1 MLHPKGR
8 GDRACRDFQ
17 KGNCSKGDKCPYSHK
32 VGKPAAPAIKVAATS
47 TTLPKQKKA
56 VSFSTTINTKTYVI
70 PVHEG
75 KRWRTPKDPYQR
87 HRSPRLCDPSYL
99 KSPDRIENIKAQT
112 EAAIAAGELF
122 HEVAT
127 RRRFKSK
134 RAWAGPGVTWIV
146 QYNKQSDS
154 VVHDI
159 VKSEFKTEPIALAS
173 VPDDMSGDGE
183 NSGDNDHEGHQWIM
197 DTGCGSDLISKA
209 KVEDHNLRRSKAKNP
224 IQFQTANGNT
234 KGLDIVTMNIVEFDE
249 SVEPY
254 VLPDTPSVL
263 SIGRRC
269 MQEGYHFVWLS
280 GKHPYLITP
289 SGKLVA
295 LAVEDDI
302 PYHISGDPRCQPVEP
317 THELSIPCLLEHM
330 RGAMGDDSQPA
341 VPAEPKDPGDEMI
354 EAAIRSIEADDEGPK
369 PPVSVHP
376 VGEQDEGRS
385 NQDESEVAANEED
398 PGVVLVDENNG
409 APVKVPKR
417 KLKEEAVSMA
427 HLISHRFK
435 NPYCQACV
443 RGKMRHLYTKKGAFQ
458 RELKEWGD
466 VVTLDFVFPE
476 DQMDDDFVMKMLTVK
491 DIFTNFI
498 GAYPVD
504 TRSEVNVRNSLKFF
518 AGDRKIKLL
527 YGDNAEEF
535 EKAAETLEIPFD
547 NSVPN
552 RKQTNAIVERTNLYL
567 EDQVA
572 TCLVAA
578 GFPPC
583 YWEFALKCYTLLH
596 NAEKVNGQSPWELTF
611 GEEFQGKR
619 IPFGALVN
627 FKPTS
632 SRKLS
637 TKFGPD
643 AVTGVFAGYIT
654 TSGENWRREY
664 LAWPLAD
671 FKDADLSIDCEMVPR
686 QLREPIVAE
695 RISLV
700 ADKIT
705 FPLKNEYER
714 VNTTLEGIKDVASN
728 REGPEVLEMVDVD
741 TPKPRLRYVSEGYLH
756 YSEGTAGDGN
766 IYVDDDG
773 YNVKLDKLGRRY
785 RVRSDGVRE
794 VPTSR
799 PLGIPPEAWARMSE
813 REKEEAIRT
822 RDAVERKSK
831 AKASAKDKPKTQDE
845 GGTDGAGG
853 SIASREDEFEGY
865 VPDFEPSEFPLD
877 SEAEEVERYARE
889 RGVES
894 DTESEVEPPSWY
906 RD

>member
-1 MLHPKGR
+1 
-8 GDRACRDFQ
+8 
-17 KGNCSKGDKCPYSHK
+17 
-32 VGKPAAPAIKVAATS
+32 
-47 TTLPKQKKA
+47 
-56 VSFSTTINTKTYVI
+56 
-70 PVHEG
+70 
-75 KRWRTPKDPYQR
+75 
-87 HRSPRLCDPSYL
+87 
-99 KSPDRIENIKAQT
+99 
-112 EAAIAAGELF
+112 
-122 HEVAT
+122 
-127 RRRFKSK
+127 
-134 RAWAGPGVTWIV
+134 
-146 QYNKQSDS
+146 
-154 VVHDI
+154 
-159 VKSEFKTEPIALAS
+159 
-173 VPDDMSGDGE
+173 MSGDGE
-183 NSGDNDHEGHQWIM
+183 SSGGNDHEGHQWIM

-209 KVEDHNLRRSKAKNP
+209 KVEDNNLRRSKAKNP
-224 IQFQTANGNT
+224 IQFQTANGNI
-234 KGLDIVTMNIVEFDE
+234 KGLDVVTMNIVEFDE
-249 SVEPY
+249 SVELY

-269 MQEGYHFVWLS
+269 MQEGYRFVWLS

-317 THELSIPCLLEHM
+317 THELSIPCLVEHI
-330 RGAMGDDSQPA
+330 RSTVGDDNRPA
-341 VPAEPKDPGDEMI
+341 VPAEPKDSGDEMI
-354 EAAIRSIEADDEGPK
+354 EAALRSIEADDEGPK
-369 PPVSVHP
+369 PPVSGFP
-376 VGEQDEGRS
+376 AGEQNKGRPE
-385 NQDESEVAANEED
+385 QDESEIAAAEED

-476 DQMDDDFVMKMLTVK
+476 DQMDDDFVVKMLTVK
-491 DIFTNFI
+491 DIYTNFI

-504 TRSEVNVRNSLKFF
+504 TRSEVNVRNALKFF
-518 AGDRKIKLL
+518 VGDRKIKLL

-535 EKAAETLEIPFD
+535 ERAAETLEIPFD

-567 EDQVA
+567 KDQVA

-578 GFPPC
+578 GLPPC
-583 YWEFALKCYTLLH
+583 YWEFALRCYTLLH
-596 NAEKVNGQSPWELTF
+596 NTEKVNGQTPWELTF

-664 LAWPLAD
+664 LAWPLTD

-728 REGPEVLEMVDVD
+728 REDPEVREMVDVD
-741 TPKPRLRYVSEGYLH
+741 TPKPRLHYVS
-756 YSEGTAGDGN
+756 
-766 IYVDDDG
+766 
-773 YNVKLDKLGRRY
+773 
-785 RVRSDGVRE
+785 
-794 VPTSR
+794 
-799 PLGIPPEAWARMSE
+799 IPAL
-813 REKEEAIRT
+813 
-822 RDAVERKSK
+822 
-831 AKASAKDKPKTQDE
+831 
-845 GGTDGAGG
+845 
-853 SIASREDEFEGY
+853 F
-865 VPDFEPSEFPLD
+865 
-877 SEAEEVERYARE
+877 
-889 RGVES
+889 
-894 DTESEVEPPSWY
+894 
-906 RD
+906 